1 MSATGS
7 VTASSVPRLR
17 ARAFGVVAALALVA
31 SGCATRSD
39 VRILQ
44 NDIRVM
50 RMESLQADSARRAQ
64 IDAVIAALGHV
75 NDSLRLMHAQV
86 AKFQGDMRGELYS
99 LGQQIIQVQELTGQ
113 SQRRLQELR
122 GSLEERAQQMQAQP
136 QLPATPSAPAQNP
149 PAGTPNVSAPPTAS
163 APGGS
168 QAATGTAPAASTT
181 AAAPAG
187 PGPNQLFQLALD
199 QLRRGSAVAA
209 RAGFQDLLRQYP
221 GADVAPE
228 AQFYIAQSYESEG
241 SVAQADSAYALVVS
255 RYPQSSRAP
264 SALYKRA
271 LALQAQGKVQGA
283 RAALDQVIREYPR
296 SDEAVL
302 ARDRL
307 RTLK

>member
-7 VTASSVPRLR
+7 VTGSSVPRR
-17 ARAFGVVAALALVA
+17 KARAFGAVAALALFA

-64 IDAVIAALGHV
+64 IDAVIAALGLV

-136 QLPATPSAPAQNP
+136 QLPATQTAPAQNP
-149 PAGTPNVSAPPTAS
+149 SAGTPNVGAPPTAS
-163 APGGS
+163 AASGG
-168 QAATGTAPAASTT
+168 QPATGTTAAS
-181 AAAPAG
+181 APAPAG

-221 GADVAPE
+221 SADVAPE

-271 LALQAQGKVQGA
+271 LALQAQGKIQGA
-283 RAALDQVIREYPR
+283 RAALDQVIRQYPR

>member
-1 MSATGS
+1 MSAARYVS
-7 VTASSVPRLR
+7 QSSVPRLR
-17 ARAFGVVAALALVA
+17 ARTFGVVLGVALVA

-64 IDAVIAALGHV
+64 IDAVIGALRQVH
-75 NDSLRLMHAQV
+75 DSLSLMHAQV
-86 AKFQGDMRGELYS
+86 GKFQGDMRGELYS

-122 GSLEERAQQMQAQP
+122 GSLEERAQQMQTQP
-136 QLPATPSAPAQNP
+136 QVPATQTAPAQN
-149 PAGTPNVSAPPTAS
+149 APPTAS
-163 APGGS
+163 SGGAAPSTAGAQPAS
-168 QAATGTAPAASTT
+168 ATTGALQPV
-181 AAAPAG
+181 APAG

-199 QLRRGSAVAA
+199 QLRRGSATAA

-221 GADVAPE
+221 TADVAPE
-228 AQFYIAQSYESEG
+228 AQFYIAQSYETEG
-241 SVAQADSAYALVVS
+241 NVASADSAYALVVS

-271 LALQAQGKVQGA
+271 LALQTQGKVQAA
-283 RAALDQVIREYPR
+283 RAALDQVIRQYPR